1 MEFYQ
6 HCPVFS
12 AAAAAADLSSLQK
25 QHGTDVQLP
34 FKEASQP
41 DDVSRR
47 LMAAGNYYTAFA
59 Y

>member
-12 AAAAAADLSSLQK
+12 AAAAAAAADLSSLQK

-47 LMAAGNYYTAFA
+47 LMAAGNY
-59 Y
+59 